1 VGQDVEDFVDEAFF
15 WSEVEREEEFDSCH
29 GQVVYDDQAQ
39 EGNVVGLLESI

>member
-15 WSEVEREEEFDSCH
+15 WFEVECEEKFDSCH
-29 GQVVYDDQAQ
+29 GQVVNNDQAQ